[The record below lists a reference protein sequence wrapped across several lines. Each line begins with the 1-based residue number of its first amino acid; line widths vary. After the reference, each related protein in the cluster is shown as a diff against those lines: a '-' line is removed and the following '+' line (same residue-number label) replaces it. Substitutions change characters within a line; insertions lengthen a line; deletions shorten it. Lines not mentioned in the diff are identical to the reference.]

1 MVHLHLWCFQLAAV
15 REENDKSFTRVGTN
29 DTWKERPSVDLSNWI
44 RTKVSFG
51 LTNQLCFV

>member
-15 REENDKSFTRVGTN
+15 REENAKGFSRVSTN
-29 DTWKERPSVDLSNWI
+29 DILKERPSVDLSNWI

-51 LTNQLCFV
+51 LAIQLCFV